1 MRPSWKILAVVL
13 SLVGAEAAQAGG
25 KLRLVNVRPTYGV
38 NGPVRPDNKY
48 LPGDKID
55 LSFDIDNVTIDPKTG
70 QAKWEILMEVF
81 DEKKPKSI
89 FSSKNPNEMV
99 AALGGRRLP
108 AFCYVSMGLDSSPGK
123 YSLRVTVTDQ
133 VNKATATVDH
143 KFVVLDKGFGIVSV
157 TAEPVGFPGRT
168 SGVRF
173 EVVGMKR
180 DSKEMFDVKVAM
192 RIFDEQGKPTLQ
204 DPLGGE
210 FPKDLPEKVDPTKLN
225 VLPVIFPIE
234 LTRSG
239 RFRVELEALDGKS
252 KKKSTVSYSL
262 NVMDISGK

>member
-25 KLRLVNVRPTYGV
+25 KHRWVNV
-38 NGPVRPDNKY
+38 
-48 LPGDKID
+48 
-55 LSFDIDNVTIDPKTG
+55 
-70 QAKWEILMEVF
+70 
-81 DEKKPKSI
+81 
-89 FSSKNPNEMV
+89 
-99 AALGGRRLP
+99 
-108 AFCYVSMGLDSSPGK
+108 
-123 YSLRVTVTDQ
+123 RVTVTDQ

-204 DPLGGE
+204 DPL
-210 FPKDLPEKVDPTKLN
+210 
-225 VLPVIFPIE
+225 
-234 LTRSG
+234 
-239 RFRVELEALDGKS
+239 
-252 KKKSTVSYSL
+252 
-262 NVMDISGK
+262 